1 MSRPNGC
8 YGTCVPGPIGASRAG
23 CRAPTRALWHQR
35 ASSTGSRHSLAIA
48 DSAVHP
54 PAGTVARRRHVP
66 RWAHRFAGRG
76 RCGRGGGRLQ
86 RLVRIPS
93 RGSRPSAR
101 SRRAVPPPV
110 PPPPAPPA
118 QAAVRRDGAVHPIRV
133 TDVVPG
139 DVVVLC
145 EGDSIPADS
154 RLLSGAVDVD
164 MSMLTGESH
173 PVARSTQTGSTPVR
187 RTTRVE
193 AAQVPDPVAGAG
205 EQLRTQRHENGR
217 VGDGRTRKV
226 CNVDPAAGPGR
237 ELLGT
242 LRVADWPYRRWS
254 EMGKGERGS
263 VGSACRCRLVAH
275 GRERPRVRGIRGTR
289 RPKSRQTRVRSDA
302 CRL

>member
-1 MSRPNGC
+1 VH
-8 YGTCVPGPIGASRAG
+8 YGTNELHRPARA
-23 CRAPTRALWHQR
+23 TRWRSLIQQFTHLLALLLV
-35 ASSTGSRHSLAIA
+35 AVTFLAGLTGSQVVDA
-48 DSAVHP
+48 AVVVVVVFNALFAFRP
-54 PAGTVARRRHVP
+54 GA
-66 RWAHRFAGRG
+66 AGRA
-76 RCGRGGGRLQ
+76 RGRGA
-86 RLVRIPS
+86 PF
-93 RGSRPSAR
+93 
-101 SRRAVPPPV
+101 PPPV